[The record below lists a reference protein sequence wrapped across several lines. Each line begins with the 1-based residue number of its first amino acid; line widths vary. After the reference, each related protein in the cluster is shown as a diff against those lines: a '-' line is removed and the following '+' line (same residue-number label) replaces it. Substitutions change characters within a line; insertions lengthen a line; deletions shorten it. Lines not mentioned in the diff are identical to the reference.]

1 MAFCLK
7 FSSRALREIGE
18 AQEWYELQ
26 SPGLGEEFI
35 AAMELQLKR
44 LEQAPLLYAEV
55 IHNVRRALLPRFP
68 YGLFY
73 AVRGFWLCYM
83 MLVIRDVGL
92 KTANIVRSGGKARCA
107 ELIVQ
112 CLF

>member
-1 MAFCLK
+1 MAFRLK

-35 AAMELQLKR
+35 AAIELQLKR
-44 LEQAPLLYAEV
+44 LEQAPLLYVEV
-55 IHNVRRALLPRFP
+55 IPNVRRALLPRFP

-73 AVRGFWLCYM
+73 VVRGNLIHV
-83 MLVIRDVGL
+83 LAVLHD
-92 KTANIVRSGGKARCA
+92 ARNPRRWPA
-107 ELIVQ
+107 
-112 CLF
+112 

>member
-1 MAFCLK
+1 MAYRLIL
-7 FSSRALREIGE
+7 SSRALRETGK

-55 IHNVRRALLPRFP
+55 IPSVRRALLPRFP

-73 AVRGFWLCYM
+73 AVRDD
-83 MLVIRDVGL
+83 LVHVLAVLHD
-92 KTANIVRSGGKARCA
+92 ARNPSRWPKNR
-107 ELIVQ
+107 
-112 CLF
+112 

>member
-1 MAFCLK
+1 MAFRLK
-7 FSSRALREIGE
+7 FSSRALGEIGK

-26 SPGLGEEFI
+26 SSGLGEEFI

-55 IHNVRRALLPRFP
+55 ILGVRRALLPRFP

-73 AVRGFWLCYM
+73 AVRSNLIHV
-83 MLVIRDVGL
+83 LAVLHD
-92 KTANIVRSGGKARCA
+92 ARNPR
-107 ELIVQ
+107 Q
-112 CLF
+112 WPQTR

>member
-1 MAFCLK
+1 MAFRLK
-7 FSSRALREIGE
+7 FSTRALREIGE
-18 AQEWYELQ
+18 AQEWYEVQ

-55 IHNVRRALLPRFP
+55 IPNVRRALLPRFP

-73 AVRGFWLCYM
+73 AVRGNLIHILAVLHDARNPNRWP
-83 MLVIRDVGL
+83 
-92 KTANIVRSGGKARCA
+92 KTR
-107 ELIVQ
+107 
-112 CLF
+112 

>member
-1 MAFCLK
+1 MAFRLK

-55 IHNVRRALLPRFP
+55 IPDVRRALLPRFP

-73 AVRGFWLCYM
+73 AVRGNLIHIFAVLHDA
-83 MLVIRDVGL
+83 RDP
-92 KTANIVRSGGKARCA
+92 KRWSKNR
-107 ELIVQ
+107 
-112 CLF
+112 

>member
-1 MAFCLK
+1 MAYRLK
-7 FSSRALREIGE
+7 FSTRALREIGE

-55 IHNVRRALLPRFP
+55 IPRVRRALLPRFP

-73 AVRGFWLCYM
+73 AVRGD
-83 MLVIRDVGL
+83 LV
-92 KTANIVRSGGKARCA
+92 NILAVLHDARKPSRWPKSR
-107 ELIVQ
+107 
-112 CLF
+112 

>member
-1 MAFCLK
+1 MAFRLK

-44 LEQAPLLYAEV
+44 LEQAPLLYTEV
-55 IHNVRRALLPRFP
+55 VPNVRRALLPRFP

-73 AVRGFWLCYM
+73 AVRGNLIHI
-83 MLVIRDVGL
+83 LAVL
-92 KTANIVRSGGKARCA
+92 HNARNPRRWPKNR
-107 ELIVQ
+107 
-112 CLF
+112 

>member
-1 MAFCLK
+1 MAYRLK
-7 FSSRALREIGE
+7 FSTRALRETGE

-55 IHNVRRALLPRFP
+55 IPGVRRALLPRFP

-73 AVRGFWLCYM
+73 AVRAD
-83 MLVIRDVGL
+83 LVHVLAVLHDVRNPSRWP
-92 KTANIVRSGGKARCA
+92 KNR
-107 ELIVQ
+107 
-112 CLF
+112 

>member
-1 MAFCLK
+1 MAFRLK

-26 SPGLGEEFI
+26 SSGLGEEFI
-35 AAMELQLKR
+35 AAMELQIKR

-55 IHNVRRALLPRFP
+55 IPGVRRALLPRFP

-73 AVRGFWLCYM
+73 AVRGN
-83 MLVIRDVGL
+83 LVHVLAVLHD
-92 KTANIVRSGGKARCA
+92 ARNPKRWPRTR
-107 ELIVQ
+107 
-112 CLF
+112 

>member
-7 FSSRALREIGE
+7 FSTRALREIGE

-55 IHNVRRALLPRFP
+55 IPNVRRALLPRFP

-73 AVRGFWLCYM
+73 VVRENLIHILAVLHDARNPS
-83 MLVIRDVGL
+83 RRP
-92 KTANIVRSGGKARCA
+92 KTR
-107 ELIVQ
+107 
-112 CLF
+112 